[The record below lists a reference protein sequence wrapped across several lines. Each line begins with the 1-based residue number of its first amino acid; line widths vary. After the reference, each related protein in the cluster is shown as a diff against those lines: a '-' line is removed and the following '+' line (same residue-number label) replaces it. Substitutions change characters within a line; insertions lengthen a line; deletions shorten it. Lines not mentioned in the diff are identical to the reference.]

1 MAGIFVRCRRLLCCC
16 CPRRC
21 GGREKEYGLFR
32 LLILLM
38 LHFSFLPFAHSISQ
52 HFYKCLTICLHWIL
66 FCVSKGR
73 FNYVWVHWTSM
84 DKYNYHPLCGVG
96 WISHESGLWE

>member
-32 LLILLM
+32 LL
-38 LHFSFLPFAHSISQ
+38 
-52 HFYKCLTICLHWIL
+52 
-66 FCVSKGR
+66 
-73 FNYVWVHWTSM
+73 
-84 DKYNYHPLCGVG
+84 
-96 WISHESGLWE
+96 